1 MFFYSPLIVVIQYY
15 DAEVVSEYVIRGNTA
30 ILKCNIPSFVADFVF
45 VDAWIRTDGLE
56 YTATNDFGICDRIFL
71 EYVIVCVTYCEK
83 NPC

>member
-1 MFFYSPLIVVIQYY
+1 MRYFLNFPLIVVIQYY

-56 YTATNDFGICDRIFL
+56 YSATNDFGICDDI
-71 EYVIVCVTYCEK
+71 
-83 NPC
+83 